1 MFPRGGSTTQRQG
14 AFMWQKLVPA
24 LLAFFAAAVCAAV
37 DVNKADQATL
47 ESVKGIGPALSSK
60 ILDERRKVSFKD
72 WNDLMQ
78 RVKGIGAGN
87 AAGFSSDG
95 LTVNGAAFSGAAGP
109 KD

>member
-1 MFPRGGSTTQRQG
+1 
-14 AFMWQKLVPA
+14 MWQKLVPA
-24 LLAFFAAAVCAAV
+24 LLAFFAAAVCTAV

-87 AAGFSSDG
+87 AAGFSADG